1 MREQVVSTG
10 NPKEVKVNTEIPHCC
25 IQNRTIRR
33 IPIPQG
39 NQANRCEDIPIP
51 ISNRFEELAGL
62 EEDIP
67 PKQVNTVIKTKSTQK
82 VTKSKNTNTV
92 ISSKDAQTVKSH
104 KLNNVMSKDAQTVKS
119 YKVNNV
125 MSKDTHTVNNKK

>member
-1 MREQVVSTG
+1 MQYQE
-10 NPKEVKVNTEIPHCC
+10 
-25 IQNRTIRR
+25 RTNCLHRKPRRSESQYKDPPLLYSIRR
-33 IPIPQG
+33 TPIPQG
-39 NQANRCEDIPIP
+39 HQANQCEDIPIP